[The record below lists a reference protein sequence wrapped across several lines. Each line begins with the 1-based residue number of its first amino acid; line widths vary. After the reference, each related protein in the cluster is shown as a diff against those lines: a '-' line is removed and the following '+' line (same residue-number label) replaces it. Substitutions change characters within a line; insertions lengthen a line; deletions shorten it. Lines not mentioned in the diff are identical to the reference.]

1 MNKKGQ
7 SQVSQIGVF
16 IGLFIVLLVGLILLQ
31 SSAQQ
36 VGDVV
41 NTVTLTVNQTIT
53 APANGAAINLNGR
66 AVSSFVAFNLTN
78 GTVGHTLL
86 ITSGNFTI
94 LDNQVVNGL
103 LTARLQVDDALYENE
118 EWNVTYI
125 YEPETFIGSSGGRAL
140 ANLIILMFA
149 ISLLII
155 SILPVVKQ
163 RFEWLI

>member
-16 IGLFIVLLVGLILLQ
+16 IGLFIVLVVGLILLQ
-31 SSAQQ
+31 SSAQN

-41 NTVTLTVNQTIT
+41 NTVIVSPNDTIT
-53 APANGAAINLNGR
+53 APANGGAVNLNGR
-66 AVSSFVAFNLTN
+66 AVTSFVAFNLTN
-78 GTVGHTLL
+78 GTVGHPLV

-103 LTARLQVDDALYENE
+103 LTARLQVDSALFENE
-118 EWNVTYI
+118 QWNVSYV

-149 ISLLII
+149 IALVVL
-155 SILPVVKQ
+155 SILPVVREK
-163 RFEWLI
+163 FGV